1 MRFVESHN
9 MIIFASANVSYY
21 GRYTYRHRAHDNAF
35 QLLAGG
41 RQFFGKEWIIGYGT

>member
-9 MIIFASANVSYY
+9 MIIFASANVSYC

-41 RQFFGKEWIIGYGT
+41 RQQYCVKLTFNRL

>member
-1 MRFVESHN
+1 

-35 QLLAGG
+35 QLLAGDG
-41 RQFFGKEWIIGYGT
+41 EIFGK

>member
-41 RQFFGKEWIIGYGT
+41 GEIFGK

>member
-21 GRYTYRHRAHDNAF
+21 GRYTCKSP
-35 QLLAGG
+35 LA
-41 RQFFGKEWIIGYGT
+41 RMAVPI

>member
-21 GRYTYRHRAHDNAF
+21 GRYTYNRAHDNAF

-41 RQFFGKEWIIGYGT
+41 RQFFGK

>member
-1 MRFVESHN
+1 MYFVESHD

-41 RQFFGKEWIIGYGT
+41 LSLIHI

>member
-21 GRYTYRHRAHDNAF
+21 GRYTYRHRAHDNAC
-35 QLLAGG
+35 LLYTSDAAD
-41 RQFFGKEWIIGYGT
+41 EL